1 MKALLNIWLVCWCFL
16 AANSYAQSLPSG
28 DADRSAGDLI
38 QLALPAA
45 GLAAAWWQG
54 DSTGAK
60 QWAYTMAATGLSTQV
75 LKQAF
80 NNTALGER
88 PNGGNQSFPSGHTSS
103 ACAGAAFIGRRYG
116 WQYGI
121 PAFVPAAFVAYSR
134 VDEGLHHW
142 RDVVAGCALGATL
155 SYYLTESKQQ
165 SLAITPDVLGGHL
178 AVTAVWSF

>member
-60 QWAYTMAATGLSTQV
+60 QWAYTMAPTGLST
-75 LKQAF
+75 
-80 NNTALGER
+80 
-88 PNGGNQSFPSGHTSS
+88 
-103 ACAGAAFIGRRYG
+103 
-116 WQYGI
+116 
-121 PAFVPAAFVAYSR
+121 
-134 VDEGLHHW
+134 
-142 RDVVAGCALGATL
+142 
-155 SYYLTESKQQ
+155 
-165 SLAITPDVLGGHL
+165 
-178 AVTAVWSF
+178 